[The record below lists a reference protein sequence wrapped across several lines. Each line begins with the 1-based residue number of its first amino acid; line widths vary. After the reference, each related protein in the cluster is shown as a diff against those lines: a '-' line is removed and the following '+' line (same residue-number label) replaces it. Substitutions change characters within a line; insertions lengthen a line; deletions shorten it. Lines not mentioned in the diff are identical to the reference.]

1 MRTGLRGHRIKRV
14 YPTNNDVGK
23 EHSLEVQDVI
33 DKVNTSYNIDK
44 VNKIW
49 GKNHEERR
57 KEIFWGNVLRIPVRV
72 FLGFSI
78 MYFSPFIVN
87 LPAIIKSP
95 EKVDSVLWALIR
107 TFFNSP
113 YYIFDLRIGIIA
125 SIASLLLSL
134 FVSVGKFADGAGG
147 INGEARRAAYRQF
160 ARVVG
165 YIVFC
170 VFVIVFWHGLLAG
183 YFQGTSYAPEFFG
196 DWANGPGWGKQVVPP
211 DVKLERYADIPLW
224 TLIFFAWFTLSSSLM
239 LTYNE
244 NDILIKYASILQR
257 VKNVSKVQGS
267 SVELA
272 YRIIDQEC
280 VGSKRELN
288 FVNQGISVGELH
300 VSRSN
305 GEAAYEFNRI
315 VSRNRGYTG
324 FDIKDAFWIYFSGV
338 EWVKIIVPWLASL
351 LFAQTMPRESG
362 FIFIFFVTLLV
373 VLCVYAGLSS
383 GTYLFKEIYDFNV
396 LNIKKGRQKIFEFF
410 RFYFLRIFEG
420 VMVWMLVSLISIYV
434 IEAFVVEIA
443 KLIEGQEIF
452 WEAHS
457 GLAIFVFFVIS
468 LIIACL
474 IIYYVNKTIRKS
486 LALAI
491 EGFISDNYSNEMKML
506 LKGGEEISPEGSIDY
521 ILVTYIY
528 CLVKNSGE
536 IYSEYKYESESID

>member
-1 MRTGLRGHRIKRV
+1 M
-14 YPTNNDVGK
+14 
-23 EHSLEVQDVI
+23 EVQDVI

-49 GKNHEERR
+49 GENHEEKR
-57 KEIFWGNVLRIPVRV
+57 KEIFWGNVLRIPLRV

-78 MYFSPFIVN
+78 MYFSPFIIN
-87 LPAIIKSP
+87 LPTIIKSP
-95 EKVDSVLWALIR
+95 EKVDSFLWTLIR
-107 TFFNSP
+107 AFFNSP

-134 FVSVGKFADGAGG
+134 FVSVGKFADGADG

-183 YFQGTSYAPEFFG
+183 YLQGTSYAPAMLG
-196 DWANGPGWGKQVVPP
+196 DWSKGPGWGKIIVSS
-211 DVKLERYADIPLW
+211 DINLERYADIPLW

-257 VKNVSKVQGS
+257 VKNVSEVQGS

-272 YRIIDQEC
+272 YRIIDEEC

-288 FVNQGISVGELH
+288 FVNQRISVSEPY
-300 VSRSN
+300 VSRSI
-305 GEAAYEFNRI
+305 GKAVYKFNRI

-324 FDIKDAFWIYFSGV
+324 FDIKDAFWVYFSGV

-383 GTYLFKEIYDFNV
+383 GTYLFKEIYEFNV
-396 LNIKKGRQKIFEFF
+396 LNIKKGKQKIFEFF
-410 RFYFLRIFEG
+410 RFYFFRIFEG
-420 VMVWMLVSLISIYV
+420 VLVWMLVSWISIYV

-452 WEAHS
+452 WESHS
-457 GLAIFVFFVIS
+457 GSAIFVFFAIS
-468 LIIACL
+468 LMIACL

-486 LALAI
+486 LSLAL
-491 EGFISDNYSNEMKML
+491 ESFISDNYSNEMKML
-506 LKGGEEISPEGSIDY
+506 LKDGGESSPEDGVDY
-521 ILVTYIY
+521 VLVTYIY

-536 IYSEYKYESESID
+536 IYSEYESGSDSSGSKD

>member
-1 MRTGLRGHRIKRV
+1 MKI
-14 YPTNNDVGK
+14 
-23 EHSLEVQDVI
+23 QDVI
-33 DKVNTSYNIDK
+33 DEVNASYNIDK

-49 GKNHEERR
+49 GESHEEKR
-57 KEIFWGNVLRIPVRV
+57 KEIFWGNVLRIPLRV

-78 MYFSPFIVN
+78 IYFSPFVVN
-87 LPAIIKSP
+87 LPTIIKSP
-95 EKVDSVLWALIR
+95 EKVDSVLWALIQI
-107 TFFNSP
+107 FFNSP

-165 YIVFC
+165 YIVFA

-183 YFQGTSYAPEFFG
+183 YFQGVSYAPEFFG

-211 DVKLERYADIPLW
+211 DIKLERYADIPLW

-257 VKNVSKVQGS
+257 VKNVSEVQGV

-272 YRIIDQEC
+272 YRIIDQER
-280 VGSKRELN
+280 VGSKRELS
-288 FVNQGISVGELH
+288 FVNQRISVNELE
-300 VSRSN
+300 VSRSG
-305 GEAAYEFNRI
+305 GEAVYEFNRI

-324 FDIKDAFWIYFSGV
+324 FDIKGAFWIYFSGV
-338 EWVKIIVPWLASL
+338 EWVKITVPWLASL
-351 LFAQTMPRESG
+351 LFAQTMPRENG

-383 GTYLFKEIYDFNV
+383 ATYLFKEIYEFNV
-396 LNIKKGRQKIFEFF
+396 LNIRKGKQKIFEFF
-410 RFYFLRIFEG
+410 RFYFFRIFEG

-434 IEAFVVEIA
+434 IEAFVLEIA
-443 KLIEGQEIF
+443 KLIEGQEVF
-452 WEAHS
+452 WESHS
-457 GLAIFVFFVIS
+457 GLAVFVFFAIS
-468 LIIACL
+468 LIVACL

-491 EGFISDNYSNEMKML
+491 ESFISDNYSNEMKMIM
-506 LKGGEEISPEGSIDY
+506 KGGGESSPEGGIDY
-521 ILVTYIY
+521 VLVAYIY

-536 IYSEYKYESESID
+536 IYSEYESGSDAKD